1 MEIEKS
7 ITLVAVQIT
16 NLDLPE
22 LKPYRTLRRPEDHW
36 QQRIFVAEGEKV
48 VRRLLQ
54 SGLEIISFLM
64 TPQWKQQI
72 FPDDSAAVAPVY
84 IASKDLLETI
94 VGFPLHQG
102 IMAVAKMPQEGSLE
116 ELLSVRNE
124 PLLVALDG
132 VVNAENIGIAVRNC
146 AAFGADAIIVDHTSS
161 SPWLRRAIR
170 NSMGAVFQ
178 LKTFHVPDL
187 PIQLSALKQKYG
199 MRIIAAHP
207 GGSMQLR
214 SANLT
219 CGVVIVFG
227 NEGTGISDPVLKE
240 ADCTVSIP
248 MLNETDSLNVASAV
262 AVFLYEASRQ
272 RNS

>member
-1 MEIEKS
+1 MVEI
-7 ITLVAVQIT
+7 TH
-16 NLDLPE
+16 LDYPDLE
-22 LKPYRTLRRPEDHW
+22 PYRTLRRPEDHW

-84 IASKDLLETI
+84 IASRDLLETI

-102 IMAVAKMPQEGSLE
+102 IMAVAKIPHEGSLE

-132 VVNAENIGIAVRNC
+132 VVNAENVGIAVRNC
-146 AAFGADAIIVDHTSS
+146 AAFGADAMIVDHTSS
-161 SPWLRRAIR
+161 SPWLRRSVR
-170 NSMGAVFQ
+170 NSMGGIFQ
-178 LKTFHVPDL
+178 LQTFHVSDL
-187 PIQLSALKQKYG
+187 TNQLFHLKQKYG
-199 MRIIAAHP
+199 IRIVAAHP
-207 GGSMQLR
+207 SGSLQLR

-219 CGVVIVFG
+219 RGVVLVFG
-227 NEGTGISDPVLKE
+227 NEGSGISDRVLKD
-240 ADCTVSIP
+240 ADCTVSIL